1 MAEQTPFERAV
12 DAAGAAIYSRENFGS
27 QSWDK
32 VDFSTQKMYRRA
44 ADEGLSAAIP
54 HLLADVRALAEKF
67 AAEAPHDKQISDMQP
82 SDFIAV
88 GRAVVGE
95 RIRDELDRLTEEASR

>member
-1 MAEQTPFERAV
+1 MSFEEAVEAAAQAEHAEYRIGSADVEWGELSETW
-12 DAAGAAIYSRENFGS
+12 RETHRIE
-27 QSWDK
+27 
-32 VDFSTQKMYRRA
+32 VAPYLRA
-44 ADEGLSAAIP
+44 ALP

-95 RIRDELDRLTEEASR
+95 RIRDELDRLTEEAGR